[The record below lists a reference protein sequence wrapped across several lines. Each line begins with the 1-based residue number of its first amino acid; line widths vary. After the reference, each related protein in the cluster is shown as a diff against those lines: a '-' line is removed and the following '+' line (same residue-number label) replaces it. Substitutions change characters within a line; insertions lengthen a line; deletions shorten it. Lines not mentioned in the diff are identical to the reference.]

1 MDSNIRLTLIL
12 SGIGLMLHAGYLYAN
27 CMITSV
33 GLDISQCDAEISQAQ
48 LEGIFGIALFVGMM
62 GKWGKKPKD

>member
-27 CMITSV
+27 CMINSS
-33 GLDISQCDAEISQAQ
+33 GMDNSQCDADTAQAQ
-48 LEGIFGIALFVGMM
+48 LEGIFGIALFFGMI